1 MDFTWDDAKD
11 ARTQADRGFGFAFAI
26 RIFAGRV
33 LEQTDGRQDYGEVRV
48 KAIGEA
54 EGFIL
59 VVIYT
64 DRGDGERR
72 IISARRAARKERE
85 LWDTSG

>member
-1 MDFTWDDAKD
+1 MDFTWDEAKD
-11 ARTQADRGFGFAFAI
+11 AKTLAERGFGFAFAI

-33 LEQTDGRQDYGEVRV
+33 LEQVDGRRAYGEVRV

-64 DRGDGERR
+64 DRADVRR
-72 IISARRAARKERE
+72 IISARLANRKERE
-85 LWDTSG
+85 LWQRSE

>member
-1 MDFTWDDAKD
+1 MEFAWDEAKD
-11 ARTQADRGFGFAFAI
+11 AKTQAERGFGFAFAI

-33 LEQTDGRQDYGEVRV
+33 LEQIDGRQDYGEVRV

-54 EGFIL
+54 EGFVL

-64 DRGDGERR
+64 DRDGVRR
-72 IISARRAARKERE
+72 IIPVRLASRKERE
-85 LWDTSG
+85 LWQTSA